1 MHCLFGCTQWNELWN
16 RDDEKGHNTC
26 LVLMVVKRI
35 WKGTRLGYKVVYFY
49 KNLLMTY
56 SNPIV

>member
-1 MHCLFGCTQWNELWN
+1 MDMHCLFGCTQWNELWN

-35 WKGTRLGYKVVYFY
+35 WKGTRMGYKVVYF
-49 KNLLMTY
+49 
-56 SNPIV
+56 